1 MNKILD
7 VIRVGLYVIGIAM
20 GVIIGGVIVISTLLM
35 FLG

>member
-7 VIRVGLYVIGIAM
+7 VIRVGLYAIGIAM
-20 GVIIGGVIVISTLLM
+20 GVIIGGAIVISTLLM

>member
-20 GVIIGGVIVISTLLM
+20 GVIIGGAIVISTLLM

>member
-20 GVIIGGVIVISTLLM
+20 GVVIGGVIVISTLLM